1 MTRNVCENN
10 YVFNKKEFDHSINMM
25 CISVITVLLILLLF
39 FSNNTF
45 TIRYY

>member
-1 MTRNVCENN
+1 MTRNVYENT

-25 CISVITVLLILLLF
+25 CISVIPVLLILLLF

-45 TIRYY
+45 YS

>member
-1 MTRNVCENN
+1 MTRNVYENT

-25 CISVITVLLILLLF
+25 YISAIPVLLILLLF

-45 TIRYY
+45 